1 MAEHLAD
8 SFDSDTAL
16 LKGRIIKDGTSVIFV
31 SIYLMLLKDGME
43 ASLFSIQIKDIW
55 LLFIVMLLRPI
66 MRHVLLLYL

>member
-31 SIYLMLLKDGME
+31 SMMLLKDGME
-43 ASLFSIQIKDIW
+43 AQGDFGKEYPPVDASVQ
-55 LLFIVMLLRPI
+55 
-66 MRHVLLLYL
+66 

>member
-43 ASLFSIQIKDIW
+43 AQGDLVRNIRQS
-55 LLFIVMLLRPI
+55 
-66 MRHVLLLYL
+66 MRAFNSVRYNMFLETVQSP

>member
-31 SIYLMLLKDGME
+31 SIYQMLLKDGME
-43 ASLFSIQIKDIW
+43 AQGDLVRNIRQS
-55 LLFIVMLLRPI
+55 
-66 MRHVLLLYL
+66 MRSFNSVRYNMFLETVQSP

>member
-43 ASLFSIQIKDIW
+43 AQGDFGKEYPPVDASVQ
-55 LLFIVMLLRPI
+55 
-66 MRHVLLLYL
+66 